1 MPVLTGESGRM
12 FESQDILG
20 GSQSKAAGTA
30 KGGAPGRVRVGAAA
44 MALAVSAVFA
54 GAVGC
59 GKTSAGGDAAGAG
72 AMQAMPVQVQVAKS
86 QKIPDETEYLS
97 ILKSRNSSIINP
109 QVEGQITKIFV
120 ASGDHVKPGQPLLQI
135 DPLKQQAT
143 VSSQEASRV
152 AQEANLN
159 YAKIQLDRQKRL
171 YEAGVTPKQDYDN
184 AQTTYDAAEAQLK
197 SLEQA
202 VTSQQVELHYYT
214 VASPSNGIVGDIPV
228 RVGDRVQV
236 TTLLTTVDQPGP
248 VEAYIYVPADR
259 ARNLRVGVPVH
270 LVDTAGKDL
279 ADSKITFVS
288 PQVDTDTQTVLAKAT
303 VENSRA
309 TLRIAQQ
316 VRAQLIWGTHQGA
329 VIPILAV
336 TRINGEFFAFL
347 AENENGK
354 TVARQK
360 LLHVGD
366 TVGNN
371 YSVQDGLKEGD
382 HIIVSGLQ
390 FLHDG
395 APVMETVVDGQ
406 PAPGMGGAPG
416 K

>member
-1 MPVLTGESGRM
+1 MPRPALTGESGRM
-12 FESQDILG
+12 VESQDNLSWRG
-20 GSQSKAAGTA
+20 LSRNT
-30 KGGAPGRVRVGAAA
+30 RLGAAA
-44 MALAVSAVFA
+44 TALAVASVFA

-59 GKTSAGGDAAGAG
+59 GKTSAGGEGAAAG

-86 QKIPDETEYLS
+86 QKIFDQTEYLS
-97 ILKSRNSSIINP
+97 ILKSRISSVINP

-120 ASGDHVKPGQPLLQI
+120 NSGDRVKPGQPLLQI

-143 VSSQEASRV
+143 VSGQEASRV
-152 AQEANLN
+152 GQEANVN
-159 YAKIQLDRQKRL
+159 YARVQLDRQKRL
-171 YEAGVTPKQDYDN
+171 FEAGVIPKQDLDN
-184 AQTTYDAAEAQLK
+184 AQTTYDAAVAQLK
-197 SLEQA
+197 SMEQA

-214 VASPSNGIVGDIPV
+214 VTAPANGIVGDIPV

-236 TTLLTTVDQPGP
+236 TTMLTTVDQPGP

-279 ADSKITFVS
+279 ADSKITFIS

-303 VENSRA
+303 VQNARD
-309 TLRIAQQ
+309 TLRISQQ
-316 VRAQLIWGTHQGA
+316 VRAQLTWGTHEGT

-347 AENENGK
+347 SEKENGK

-360 LLHVGD
+360 LLKVGD
-366 TVGNN
+366 TVGND
-371 YSVQDGLKEGD
+371 YAVQDGIKAGD

-390 FLHDG
+390 FLRDG

-406 PAPGMGGAPG
+406 SAQGMPGAPG

>member
-1 MPVLTGESGRM
+1 MPRPALTGESGRM
-12 FESQDILG
+12 VESQDISNRRKRERG
-20 GSQSKAAGTA
+20 GL
-30 KGGAPGRVRVGAAA
+30 GAAA
-44 MALAVSAVFA
+44 AALAVAAVIA

-59 GKTSAGGDAAGAG
+59 GKTSAGGDSAAAG
-72 AMQAMPVQVQVAKS
+72 AMQAMPVQVQIAKS
-86 QKIPDETEYLS
+86 QKIPDSTEYLS
-97 ILKSRNSSIINP
+97 LLKSRNSSIINP

-120 ASGDHVKPGQPLLQI
+120 QSGDRVKPGQPLLQI

-143 VSSQEASRV
+143 VSSQDAARV
-152 AQEANLN
+152 AQEASLN
-159 YAKIQLDRQKRL
+159 YARIQLDRQKQL
-171 YEAGVTPKQDYDN
+171 FAAGVTPKQDLDN
-184 AQTTYDAAEAQLK
+184 AQSTYDSAQAQLK
-197 SLEQA
+197 SMEQA

-214 VASPSNGIVGDIPV
+214 VTAPSNGIVGDIPV

-259 ARNLRVGVPVH
+259 ARNLRIGLPVH

-279 ADSKITFVS
+279 ADSKITFIS
-288 PQVDTDTQTVLAKAT
+288 SQVDTDTQTVLAKAT

-316 VRAQLIWGTHQGA
+316 VRAQLIWGTHEGT
-329 VIPILAV
+329 VIPVLAV

-347 AENENGK
+347 SVQENGK
-354 TVARQK
+354 TVAKQK

-366 TVGNN
+366 TVGND
-371 YSVQDGLKEGD
+371 YAVQDGIKPGD

-390 FLHDG
+390 FLRDG

>member
-1 MPVLTGESGRM
+1 MLESAHIFRLGRPERSRVTTAM
-12 FESQDILG
+12 F
-20 GSQSKAAGTA
+20 
-30 KGGAPGRVRVGAAA
+30 
-44 MALAVSAVFA
+44 ALAVSAVA
-54 GAVGC
+54 VGAVGC

-72 AMQAMPVQVQVAKS
+72 AMQAMPVQVEVAKT
-86 QKIPDETEYLS
+86 QKIPDSTEYLS
-97 ILKSRNSSIINP
+97 LLKSRNSSIINP
-109 QVEGQITKIFV
+109 QVEGYITKIFV
-120 ASGDHVKPGQPLLQI
+120 KSGDRVKPGTPLLQI

-143 VSSQEASRV
+143 VSSQEATRV

-159 YAKIQLDRQKRL
+159 YAKVQLDRQKRL
-171 YEAGVTPKQDYDN
+171 YEAGVVPKQDLDN

-197 SLEQA
+197 SLAQA

-214 VASPSNGIVGDIPV
+214 VAAPTNGIVGDIPV

-236 TTLLTTVDQPGP
+236 TTLLTTVDEPGP

-259 ARNLRVGVPVH
+259 ARKLKIGVPVH

-279 ADSKITFVS
+279 ADSKITFIS

-309 TLRIAQQ
+309 TLRISQQ
-316 VRAQLIWGTHQGA
+316 VRAQLIWGTSEGT
-329 VIPILAV
+329 VVPILSV

-347 AENENGK
+347 AEKENGK

-360 LLHVGD
+360 LLKVGD
-366 TVGNN
+366 TVGNE
-371 YSVQDGLKEGD
+371 YAVLDGLKAGD

-395 APVMETVVDGQ
+395 APVIETVVDGQ
-406 PAPGMGGAPG
+406 PAQGMPGAPG

>member
-1 MPVLTGESGRM
+1 MLEST
-12 FESQDILG
+12 DILRVKRQG
-20 GSQSKAAGTA
+20 RSRVSTMLVAVAVAAVAVGSA
-30 KGGAPGRVRVGAAA
+30 
-44 MALAVSAVFA
+44 
-54 GAVGC
+54 GC

-86 QKIPDETEYLS
+86 QKIPDSTEYLS
-97 ILKSRNSSIINP
+97 LLKSRNSSIINP
-109 QVEGQITKIFV
+109 QVEGYITKIFV
-120 ASGDHVKPGQPLLQI
+120 KSGDRVKPGEPLLQI

-143 VSSQEASRV
+143 VSSQDAARA
-152 AQEANLN
+152 AQESSVN
-159 YAKIQLDRQKRL
+159 YARIQLDRQKRL
-171 YEAGVTPKQDYDN
+171 FEAGVTPKQDLDN
-184 AQTTYDAAEAQLK
+184 AQTTYDAALAQLK

-202 VTSQQVELHYYT
+202 VTSQQVELRYYT
-214 VASPSNGIVGDIPV
+214 VAAPANGIVGDIPV

-236 TTLLTTVDQPGP
+236 TTLLTTVDEPGP

-259 ARNLRVGVPVH
+259 ARNLRVGLPVH
-270 LVDTAGKDL
+270 LVDTAGQDL
-279 ADSKITFVS
+279 ADSKITFIS
-288 PQVDTDTQTVLAKAT
+288 PQVDTQTVLAKAT

-316 VRAQLIWGTHQGA
+316 VRAQLIWGTHEGT
-329 VIPILAV
+329 VIPVLAV

-347 AENENGK
+347 SEKENGK

-366 TVGNN
+366 TVGND
-371 YSVQDGLKEGD
+371 YAVQDGLKDGD

-390 FLHDG
+390 FLRDG
-395 APVMETVVDGQ
+395 APVMETVVDGK

>member
-1 MPVLTGESGRM
+1 MPERLLTGESGRM
-12 FESQDILG
+12 FESQDILR
-20 GSQSKAAGTA
+20 GSSSTSEARPSERAWT
-30 KGGAPGRVRVGAAA
+30 GAAA

-54 GAVGC
+54 GVVGC
-59 GKTSAGGDAAGAG
+59 GKTAAGGDAASAG
-72 AMQAMPVQVQVAKS
+72 AMQAMPVQVQIAKS
-86 QKIPDETEYLS
+86 QKIPDSTEYLS
-97 ILKSRNSSIINP
+97 LLKSRNSSIINP

-120 ASGDHVKPGQPLLQI
+120 ASGDRVKPGQPLLQI

-143 VSSQEASRV
+143 VSGQEASRV

-171 YEAGVTPKQDYDN
+171 YEAGVTPKQDLDN
-184 AQTTYDAAEAQLK
+184 AQTTYDSAEAQLK

-259 ARNLRVGVPVH
+259 TRNLRIGVPVH

-279 ADSKITFVS
+279 ADSKITFIS

-316 VRAQLIWGTHQGA
+316 VRAQLIWGTHEGT

-347 AENENGK
+347 SQQENGK

-366 TVGNN
+366 TVGND
-371 YSVQDGLKEGD
+371 YAVLDGLKAGD

-390 FLHDG
+390 FLRDG

-406 PAPGMGGAPG
+406 PAQGMGGAPG

>member
-1 MPVLTGESGRM
+1 MPRRVPTGESVRM
-12 FESQDILG
+12 FESKDILR
-20 GSQSKAAGTA
+20 GSPSSYERKVPERASAS
-30 KGGAPGRVRVGAAA
+30 AAA

-59 GKTSAGGDAAGAG
+59 GKTSAGGDAAAG
-72 AMQAMPVQVQVAKS
+72 AMQAMPVQVQVAKT

-97 ILKSRNSSIINP
+97 ILKSRHSSIINP
-109 QVEGQITKIFV
+109 QVEGYITKIFV
-120 ASGDHVKPGQPLLQI
+120 KSGDRVKPGEPLLQI

-143 VSSQEASRV
+143 VSSQEATRV
-152 AQEANLN
+152 AQAANLN
-159 YAKIQLDRQKRL
+159 YARVQLDRQKRL
-171 YEAGVTPKQDYDN
+171 YEAGVTPKQDLDN
-184 AQTTYDAAEAQLK
+184 AQTTDDAALAQLN

-214 VASPSNGIVGDIPV
+214 VAAPSNGIVGDIPV

-236 TTLLTTVDQPGP
+236 TTLLTTVDEPGP

-279 ADSKITFVS
+279 ADSKITFIS

-303 VENSRA
+303 VQNSRD
-309 TLRIAQQ
+309 TLRISQQ
-316 VRAQLIWGTHQGA
+316 VRAQLIWGTHEGT
-329 VIPILAV
+329 VIPILSV

-347 AENENGK
+347 SEKENGK

-360 LLHVGD
+360 LLKVGD
-366 TVGNN
+366 TVGND
-371 YSVQDGLKEGD
+371 YAVEDGLKAGD

-395 APVMETVVDGQ
+395 APVMETVVDGK
-406 PAPGMGGAPG
+406 PAQGMPGAPG